1 MQRQILAWKVS
12 KQCTFDH
19 SSIAGNVRRC
29 SSIAGCA
36 FFVAQTVR
44 SHRRTALFMSL
55 CDHTVQT
62 FTGRRIRSSC
72 RACTGRRVAA
82 QGGLCPLLQC
92 SQIHA
97 SSLINVYQMAQL
109 EAHQETPLICST
121 ICSKFV
127 IATCHHPLSS
137 MLAGNVRGPIWVAT
151 SPIDIGS
158 ERSRFERRCQR
169 SSRHGKDTVTAR
181 VPMGGGNLGTFARSV
196 LDLSL
201 VRKHGDRANEQRPG
215 RARAHTVRHTV

>member
-29 SSIAGCA
+29 SSNAGCA
-36 FFVAQTVR
+36 PFVAQTVQ

-62 FTGRRIRSSC
+62 FTERRIRSNC

-97 SSLINVYQMAQL
+97 SNLINVYQMAQI
-109 EAHQETPLICST
+109 ETHQETLLICST

-151 SPIDIGS
+151 SPVDIGS
-158 ERSRFERRCQR
+158 ERSRFERE
-169 SSRHGKDTVTAR
+169 GAKDLRGMAR
-181 VPMGGGNLGTFARSV
+181 TPSPPEFRWGGNLGTFARSV
-196 LDLSL
+196 LDLS
-201 VRKHGDRANEQRPG
+201 
-215 RARAHTVRHTV
+215 